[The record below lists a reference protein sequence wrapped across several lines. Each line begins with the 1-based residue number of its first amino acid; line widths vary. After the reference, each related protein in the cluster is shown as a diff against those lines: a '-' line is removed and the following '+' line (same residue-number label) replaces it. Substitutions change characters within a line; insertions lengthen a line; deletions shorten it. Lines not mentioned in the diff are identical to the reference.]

1 MSNKNQPIRR
11 RLVTANF
18 STVLSIA
25 LVLFMVASMV
35 LISFHLWN
43 LSAQIKEEVS
53 FTVYITD
60 NASEN
65 EGKDLAGQIQNNPMV
80 KSASYI
86 SKQKATEMM
95 DNVMGKGHLD
105 ILDGFN
111 PYQATVEVHLKAEN
125 FDVKQIKQFIQWVE
139 AKPITES
146 VDYRDDLINNIN
158 SEVYDASAFFIVI
171 LIALLIIS
179 VTLINHTINLTVS
192 SKKLLIRSMQ
202 LVGAKASFIRRPFI
216 LKGLWL
222 GALGGL
228 LADIF
233 AAAVMVWIY
242 TLLQGFD
249 FTPYYS
255 FYAIVAAGIIILGAL
270 LTLLF
275 SYIAVMRN
283 MNLKNYKLY
292 N

>member
-1 MSNKNQPIRR
+1 
-11 RLVTANF
+11 
-18 STVLSIA
+18 
-25 LVLFMVASMV
+25 
-35 LISFHLWN
+35 
-43 LSAQIKEEVS
+43 
-53 FTVYITD
+53 
-60 NASEN
+60 
-65 EGKDLAGQIQNNPMV
+65 
-80 KSASYI
+80 
-86 SKQKATEMM
+86 
-95 DNVMGKGHLD
+95 
-105 ILDGFN
+105 
-111 PYQATVEVHLKAEN
+111 
-125 FDVKQIKQFIQWVE
+125 
-139 AKPITES
+139 
-146 VDYRDDLINNIN
+146 
-158 SEVYDASAFFIVI
+158 
-171 LIALLIIS
+171 
-179 VTLINHTINLTVS
+179 
-192 SKKLLIRSMQ
+192 MQ